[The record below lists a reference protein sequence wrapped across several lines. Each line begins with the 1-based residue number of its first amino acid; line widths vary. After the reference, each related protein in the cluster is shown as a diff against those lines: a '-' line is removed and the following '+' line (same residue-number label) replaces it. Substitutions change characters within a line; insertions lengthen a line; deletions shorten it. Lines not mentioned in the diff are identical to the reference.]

1 MTDKEQIMI
10 DGVDIMDCDY
20 YYVEQ
25 ATDQVKCDN
34 YGGYCQEHEN
44 CPFKQLTRKTQE
56 CEQKEKELLSNEKII
71 NKLMK
76 EVDEL
81 KQECEEYKKRA
92 VCFKDVNK
100 QLGYKYL
107 TIKQECEELKEEI
120 INKNEK
126 IKELRF
132 SVSDLTNR
140 LCNLN
145 AEQSF
150 RIVDLEQALNEIEKY
165 QKRNCE
171 TCSFYKTDKCG
182 ISCQT
187 FVIIDIIN
195 KAKDGNNE

>member
-1 MTDKEQIMI
+1 MTDKEQIIINGRGCRYKAWDKDCALTGDNHGDNMEPCKFI
-10 DGVDIMDCDY
+10 DEKNCY
-20 YYVEQ
+20 Y
-25 ATDQVKCDN
+25 
-34 YGGYCQEHEN
+34 
-44 CPFKQLTRKTQE
+44 KQLLRKEQE
-56 CEQKEKELLSNEKII
+56 LI
-71 NKLMK
+71 
-76 EVDEL
+76 D
-81 KQECEEYKKRA
+81 YKKQ
-92 VCFKDVNK
+92 FKA
-100 QLGYKYL
+100 
-107 TIKQECEELKEEI
+107 EI

-145 AEQSF
+145 AEKSF

-195 KAKDGNNE
+195 KAKDGKNEQL